1 MKPPRLP
8 PRLRTVLELLPAE
21 AARVADVGAGHGALS
36 AHLSRAGR
44 VVIATESQDGPFAEM
59 CRNLDGWEAHTS
71 VEARRG
77 AGLQPLLPG
86 EVDAVII
93 AGVSAHTALS
103 ICQEAREKRVRWVL
117 LQCVQGVSQ
126 VEPWLTAHGW
136 PVLSRI
142 DAVDRRR
149 TYPTWLVGVPR

>member
-1 MKPPRLP
+1 LPR
-8 PRLRTVLELLPAE
+8 RLRTVLELLPAE

-36 AHLSRAGR
+36 AHLSDGGR
-44 VVIATESQDGPFAEM
+44 VVIATESQDGPFQEM
-59 CRNLDGWEAHTS
+59 CRNLDGWEARTS

-77 AGLQPLLPG
+77 AGLQPLKPG
-86 EVDAVII
+86 EVDAVVI

-103 ICQEAREKRVRWVL
+103 ICQEAREKRVRWVV

-126 VEPWLTAHGW
+126 VEPWLAAHGW

-149 TYPTWLVGVPR
+149 TYPTWLVGVPG